1 MSAAGRAAAVAVGD
15 DAIAWALSVGDDDWA
30 RAAGG
35 VAWAFGIP
43 LPRLAGSEAALV
55 PSPAWVPTSAAA
67 VAGPPCV
74 CVHAVPPTLFSNG
87 PSVSRR
93 FELTCLFVSYLT

>member
-1 MSAAGRAAAVAVGD
+1 MSAAGRATAVAVGD
-15 DAIAWALSVGDDDWA
+15 DATAWALSVGDDDWA

-43 LPRLAGSEAALV
+43 LPRLGGSEAALV
-55 PSPAWVPTSAAA
+55 PSPAWVPTSAAV

-74 CVHAVPPTLFSNG
+74 CVHAVPSTLLFERSFF
-87 PSVSRR
+87 SRR
-93 FELTCLFVSYLT
+93 FELT

>member
-1 MSAAGRAAAVAVGD
+1 MSAADRAAAVAVGD
-15 DAIAWALSVGDDDWA
+15 DATAWALSVGDDDWA

-55 PSPAWVPTSAAA
+55 PSPAWVPTSAAVVA
-67 VAGPPCV
+67 AGPPCV
-74 CVHAVPPTLFSNG
+74 CVPAVPPTLL
-87 PSVSRR
+87 
-93 FELTCLFVSYLT
+93 FERSLSQPPF